1 MIAPQ
6 HSSLLG
12 LVSVVGPVIVSGN
25 ACVVVASESR
35 PLPAVTLGEVLA
47 TSDLPGGV
55 VNLLTGQVG
64 ELAPPLASHLDVNAI
79 DLTGVGDAELAR
91 DLELEAAENV
101 KRVLPAPIV
110 EPDWEKTP
118 DPRRILAFTEVK
130 TVWHPT
136 GV

>member
-1 MIAPQ
+1 MA
-6 HSSLLG
+6 SSTC
-12 LVSVVGPVIVSGN
+12 SRARSG
-25 ACVVVASESR
+25 SWR
-35 PLPAVTLGEVLA
+35 
-47 TSDLPGGV
+47 
-55 VNLLTGQVG
+55 
-64 ELAPPLASHLDVNAI
+64 PPLASHLDVNAI

-101 KRVLPAPIV
+101 KRVLPAPLV
-110 EPDWEKTP
+110 EPDWEATP